1 MKHVMI
7 GALIFFFLYVGFF
20 SLCSAEEMKVG
31 TVDLSRAFDAFQ
43 KTKDAEKT
51 LETEAGK
58 KKEERDK
65 RIEEVKKLK
74 AELDLLNEKGKAE
87 KQALIDQKIK
97 ELQQFEQEVQ
107 GSLRREKDRAIQ
119 EILKEIDG
127 VIQTYAGDHGYT
139 FLLND
144 RALLYRS
151 QGLDVTDEIVAILN
165 KGVSQEKDKKR

>member
-1 MKHVMI
+1 MVRRLTTVISIFLFLLFGCVCFI
-7 GALIFFFLYVGFF
+7 GA
-20 SLCSAEEMKVG
+20 EELKVG
-31 TVDLSRAFDAFQ
+31 TVDLARAFDAFQ

-97 ELQQFEQEVQ
+97 ELQQFERDVQ

-119 EILKEIDG
+119 DILKEIDG
-127 VIQTYAGDHGYT
+127 VVQAYAHDHGYT
-139 FLLND
+139 LLLND

-151 QGLDVTDEIVAILN
+151 EGLDVTDAIIAILN
-165 KGVSQEKDKKR
+165 KK